1 MVLYSQCF
9 DLLYE
14 TFLPLRPNPTLGP
27 TFFCVRSPRRCRAHD
42 ADGPPVLSLQ
52 LMRGSGDN
60 GGREQLQHAANQ
72 PLPMWYGS
80 DIEV

>member
-1 MVLYSQCF
+1 VLF
-9 DLLYE
+9 
-14 TFLPLRPNPTLGP
+14 
-27 TFFCVRSPRRCRAHD
+27 
-42 ADGPPVLSLQ
+42 LQ

>member
-1 MVLYSQCF
+1 MISV
-9 DLLYE
+9 
-14 TFLPLRPNPTLGP
+14 NPG
-27 TFFCVRSPRRCRAHD
+27 C
-42 ADGPPVLSLQ
+42 
-52 LMRGSGDN
+52 GDN

>member
-1 MVLYSQCF
+1 M
-9 DLLYE
+9 LL
-14 TFLPLRPNPTLGP
+14 FALRNLLPLRQIPTFGP
-27 TFFCVRSPRRCRAHD
+27 TFFLSSLTRRCRAHD

-60 GGREQLQHAANQ
+60 GGREQLQDAAKV